1 MSLPVFV
8 NAGLRV
14 WSSIVQQELSDVVM
28 QGVSLPNE
36 YAETREMGGRLAREQ
51 LKMKL
56 PEFAG
61 RTGRQT
67 SGKTPLCPLKISTI
81 H

>member
-1 MSLPVFV
+1 MRAETISQALLFV
-8 NAGLRV
+8 
-14 WSSIVQQELSDVVM
+14 

-36 YAETREMGGRLAREQ
+36 HVENREMGGRLARDQ

-61 RTGRQT
+61 RTTRQT
-67 SGKTPLCPLKISTI
+67 SGKYTQKLPLPILDEARS
-81 H
+81 HRE